1 MKYFLILFIFVSI
14 LTLPIFSQE
23 LKEIDIETVPES
35 ESMTFI
41 IRNPNEAI
49 LIVRSTIPDLNFE
62 SSRSIIGVDSPDP
75 GEYRLHLEPGTHI
88 ITFKADGYLPIKDR
102 FHIPKKEFKEV
113 RIKPKSLMILEEEKA
128 YEVTFELNV
137 DNVYCSYEQFAPI
150 MKKESMAKF
159 KLPAGEYT
167 FRFEKDQYKAYTE
180 KIKVEKDQTFQITLV
195 EDKSQRVPYRP
206 PGIVTIESDPPGA
219 EVLVNGQKI
228 GSTPFSGELT
238 SGKHRLEIR
247 NNLYYPHLS
256 DFTLEAGETKR
267 ISHSLKP
274 RFGYLSVLIQP
285 QDAEIFLDGKSI
297 DATPID
303 KKHVMSGKHRIMA
316 KKDSYHNY
324 ETIFEIQDN
333 QKKIVEIVLDP
344 AIVSLAINS
353 SPEDGAEVWID
364 DELRGVTPFEDNYF
378 PVARYDEEIKK
389 QHKLELRKSMYY
401 TYTSNFNLE
410 PGKPK
415 EISCKLMPKFGY
427 LKVVSHPEGAKIF
440 LDNKQI
446 GIAPI
451 SEKNVMSGK
460 HKLLV
465 KKDLYHDYETDFEIE
480 DDQKKTI
487 EFSLNPAFGTL
498 EIHSLPEEGAEV
510 FIDGVRKGV
519 TPLKYT
525 QFLSG
530 KYTIE
535 VRKEYYNPASE
546 GVEVSDREIVN
557 RTLIMSSNV
566 GILSVDAKGCD
577 IFLDSKNVGINHFE
591 KKLSPGKYVVKA
603 EKEKHY
609 PEEREIFL
617 SVDETEKLN
626 FNLMPKQGSVSVKV
640 EPYKAH
646 SADIYINDNFKGP
659 APKVI
664 TLLIG
669 NYNVEV
675 KHKQYLPQ
683 SESIEIMENQNK
695 QLSFNLMTY
704 EGSRIQKKNSWKRRR
719 NISLASTIASAG
731 ASAFLYMQE
740 KNNYEKYQ
748 NANTVENAQNYRKS
762 TETMRL
768 MSQIS
773 FSVSISSLAGSV
785 YSYLQELKY

>member
-1 MKYFLILFIFVSI
+1 M
-14 LTLPIFSQE
+14 LTKISLSQD
-23 LKEIDIETVPES
+23 LKEMEIEPVPES

-49 LIVRSTIPDLNFE
+49 LIVHSTIPDLQFE
-62 SSRSIIGVDSPDP
+62 SNRSIIEVDNPDP
-75 GEYRLHLEPGTHI
+75 GEYHLHLEPGTHL
-88 ITFKADGYLPIKDR
+88 ITFKAEGYLVMKER
-102 FHIPKKEFKEV
+102 FHIPKKEYKEV
-113 RIKPKSLMILEEEKA
+113 RIKPKSLMILEKEKA
-128 YEVTFELNV
+128 YEITFELNV

-150 MKKESMAKF
+150 MKKEGIAKF

-167 FRFEKDQYKAYTE
+167 FRFEKDQYKAYTK

-228 GSTPFSGELT
+228 GSTPFSVELT

-247 NNLYYPHLS
+247 KNLYYPHLS
-256 DFTLEAGETKR
+256 DFILEAGETKS

-274 RFGYLSVLIQP
+274 RFGYLSVESQLQNVK
-285 QDAEIFLDGKSI
+285 IFLDGKLI
-297 DATPID
+297 GATPID

-333 QKKIVEIVLDP
+333 QEKTVKIVLNP

-364 DELRGVTPFEDNYF
+364 GELKGVTPFEDSYF

-389 QHKLELRKSMYY
+389 QHKLEIRKSMYY

-415 EISCKLMPKFGY
+415 NISCKLIPKFGY

-460 HKLLV
+460 HKILA
-465 KKDLYHDYETDFEIE
+465 KKDLYHDYEINFEIE
-480 DDQKKTI
+480 DDQKKSI

-510 FIDGVRKGV
+510 WIDGVRKGV

-525 QFLSG
+525 QFPSG
-530 KYTIE
+530 NYTIE
-535 VRKEYYNPASE
+535 VRKQYYNPASE
-546 GVEVSDREIVN
+546 GVEVSDREIIN

-566 GILSVDAKGCD
+566 GILSVDAEGCD
-577 IFLDSKNVGINHFE
+577 IFLDGKNVGINHFE
-591 KKLSPGKYVVKA
+591 KKLSPGTYIVKA

-609 PEEREIFL
+609 PEEKEIFL

-626 FNLMPKQGSVSVKV
+626 FDLIPKQGSVSVRV

-646 SADIYINDNFKGP
+646 NADIYINDNFKGP
-659 APKVI
+659 APMVI

-704 EGSRIQKKNSWKRRR
+704 EGSRIQKKKSWKRRKY
-719 NISLASTIASAG
+719 ISIASTIVFAG

-740 KNNYEKYQ
+740 KDNYEKYQ
-748 NANTVENAQNYRKS
+748 NADTVEKAQNYRKS